1 MPRNEVD
8 ILAELLD
15 SAFQRAIPDDWSDG
29 WHSLLSNL
37 CSVRDEDWNWL
48 PPDGKRPIS
57 RLAAHCGAAMR
68 VYADYGFGAG
78 KLQWTE
84 VIPPRD
90 TMSTKAALIP
100 WLVESHATLS
110 SALASCSDD
119 QLDDLRETWDR
130 GRHEAAS
137 LVRHHDDRPHPLPR
151 RRNQPH
157 PCPRPEER
165 RLARDALCFT
175 HDACR
180 RRPAPVQPRSCFR
193 RPARERP

>member
-130 GRHEAAS
+130 GDMR
-137 LVRHHDDRPHPLPR
+137 PR
-151 RRNQPH
+151 RWFATTMIDHILYHDGEINHIRA
-157 PCPRPEER
+157 
-165 RLARDALCFT
+165 LAQKNDA
-175 HDACR
+175 
-180 RRPAPVQPRSCFR
+180 
-193 RPARERP
+193 